1 MEQQT
6 LLRGGEIVRLPDTA
20 PRVRLTAGAGTAS
33 QKTWNLRR
41 PVTLIGSKRPAHIV
55 LHDQVTSRAHCVIL
69 NTGTA
74 VVLKD
79 LCSDAGTARNGARI
93 DGAEILEDGDSITIG
108 TTTLQIEVEMPT
120 ERPFELPS
128 DQESP
133 LADPSTLPVAVC
145 LENANDVWRVDDA
158 IALIGRHPDAMV
170 RLDQPNVAKRHA
182 LLFPFLGGPAIFDV
196 GGATGVWVSG
206 RRCTFARLASA
217 ERVLIGPFA
226 LTVWFGESLG
236 ETSTDDSEASEQSPF
251 ARRQRAAK
259 LHTERGAQL
268 DPDTRWESWLATLR
282 RNSAGSWERMHVLP
296 QNTQAVTGGS
306 LCDSRA
312 NGNAE
317 ARGGPGEA
325 GRGSVGA
332 RGGPRDGGGL
342 GRSDGAGT
350 EVETDGSGADAD
362 EANGQRREEA
372 LARREA
378 DVHRR
383 EQLLT
388 RRWTQLLSMSCSR
401 CGHPLATP
409 QAAHERQSSPPDPPT
424 TW

>member
-108 TTTLQIEVEMPT
+108 TTTLRIEVETPI
-120 ERPFELPS
+120 ERPFESPPG
-128 DQESP
+128 QESGPAAP
-133 LADPSTLPVAVC
+133 LALPVAVC

-158 IALIGRHPDAMV
+158 IALIGRHPDAMI
-170 RLDQPNVAKRHA
+170 RLDHPNVSKRHA
-182 LLFPFLGGPAIFDV
+182 ILFPFLGEPAIFDV

-226 LTVWFGESLG
+226 LTVWFGES
-236 ETSTDDSEASEQSPF
+236 SSEACADGTEGSEQSPF
-251 ARRQRAAK
+251 ARRQRAVK
-259 LHTERGAQL
+259 SHTERGAKL
-268 DPDTRWESWLATLR
+268 DPDKRWESWLATLR
-282 RNSAGSWERMHVLP
+282 RSSAGSWERMHVLP

-312 NGNAE
+312 NGNSETRSVTRESAP
-317 ARGGPGEA
+317 R
-325 GRGSVGA
+325 SVGPSS
-332 RGGPRDGGGL
+332 GPRDRESS
-342 GRSDGAGT
+342 GRSDQAGT
-350 EVETDGSGADAD
+350 EFETDGSGAAGD
-362 EANGQRREEA
+362 EANGRRREEA

-378 DVHRR
+378 DVQRR

-409 QAAHERQSSPPDPPT
+409 QAAHERRSSPPDPPT